1 MTIAFGHGIS
11 VSALQVAAAA
21 SAVMNGGVY
30 VRPTLIKQEEG
41 VTIHGTRVISAKTS
55 DSMRKLLRLVV
66 TNGTAR
72 KAEVPGY
79 LIGGKT
85 GTAEKIG
92 ARGGYRKNANI
103 TSFVSGFPIH
113 NPRYMVMAM
122 LDEPKGL
129 KETYNFATAGWN
141 AAPTGGKIIARIGPL
156 LGVEPYDAN
165 APEVKAAL
173 AVDLAGTGPRA
184 VKPNPM
190 VTPAAAPLV
199 PTTPGTTAVRSPQAT
214 ARPAPLP
221 LAPVGGSNV
230 AAR

>member
-1 MTIAFGHGIS
+1 
-11 VSALQVAAAA
+11 
-21 SAVMNGGVY
+21 
-30 VRPTLIKQEEG
+30 
-41 VTIHGTRVISAKTS
+41 
-55 DSMRKLLRLVV
+55 
-66 TNGTAR
+66 
-72 KAEVPGY
+72 
-79 LIGGKT
+79 
-85 GTAEKIG
+85 
-92 ARGGYRKNANI
+92 
-103 TSFVSGFPIH
+103 
-113 NPRYMVMAM
+113 MAM